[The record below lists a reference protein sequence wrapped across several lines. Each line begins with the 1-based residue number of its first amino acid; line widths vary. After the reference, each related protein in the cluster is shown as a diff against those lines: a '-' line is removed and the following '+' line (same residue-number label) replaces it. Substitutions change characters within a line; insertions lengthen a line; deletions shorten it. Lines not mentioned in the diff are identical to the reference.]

1 MTQRH
6 SGFTVLELMM
16 TVGLIAVLMM
26 IAAPSLRDLIK
37 NSRITSQ
44 ANDLM
49 TDLAIARAEAV
60 KRGVRTAI
68 CTSSDGL
75 TCTATPWNQGW
86 IIFTDHGPDKGGT
99 YGAVDSAIPAPD
111 TDTVLK
117 IARAIDGANENPANT
132 ITTINASVNAGAMY
146 VGFRPS
152 GVVTPGGAGAETEF
166 LLCDSRT
173 TDKVGASAASNKGRH
188 IRVAGTGRAYSIRC
202 TCATI
207 TTCAP

>member
-1 MTQRH
+1 MIYRH
-6 SGFTVLELMM
+6 AGFTVLELMI
-16 TVGLIAVLMM
+16 TVALIAVLSV

-37 NSRITSQ
+37 NGRMTSQ

-49 TDLAIARAEAV
+49 TDLAIARGEAV

-68 CTSSDGL
+68 CTSSNG
-75 TCTATPWNQGW
+75 TACTATPWNQGW
-86 IIFTDHGPDKGGT
+86 IIFADHGPEKGGT
-99 YGAVDSAIPAPD
+99 FGVVDSGIPAPD

-117 IARAIDGANENPANT
+117 RAPAIDGANENPPNT
-132 ITTINASVNAGAMY
+132 ITTINASVNAGATY

-152 GVVTPGGAGAETEF
+152 GVVTPGGAGAEIDF

-173 TDKVGASAASNKGRH
+173 TALVGAGPATDKGRH
-188 IRVAGTGRAYSIRC
+188 IRVAGTGRAYSVRC
-202 TCATI
+202 TCATS